1 MDREDPRERRS
12 PDEREAALMKA
23 LPALVSHVFATAP
36 GYRRRDP
43 SVVPEEV
50 TDRAALA
57 KLRLVRKSELAEI
70 QRADPPFGG
79 LSVIAAP
86 QAAKLFSSPGP
97 VFELEPRTLDPWR
110 ASRALRAAG
119 FRTGDVVHNSF
130 SYHLTPAG
138 SMVETA
144 AHALGCAVIPGGT
157 APTEAQAI
165 AAAQF
170 RATAYGGTPSFLKIL
185 LDRAAELTL
194 DLSALRRASVTAEA
208 LPAAL
213 RKGLAERGVAVLQWY
228 GTADA
233 GLIAYETPALEGL
246 ILDEDVILEIV
257 RPGTGD
263 PVPAGEVGEVVV
275 TVLSAD
281 HPLLRFATGD
291 LSALLR
297 GQSACGRTNVRIR
310 GWMGRADQSTKV
322 RGLFVHPS
330 HVAELVRRHPE
341 VKRARVI
348 VTRRDDVDEMVLR
361 AEVTPEE
368 RTGLREA
375 LARTVRELMQLRA
388 DVELVD
394 LRSLPNDGKVIDD
407 QRPVG

>member
-1 MDREDPRERRS
+1 MEREDPRERRS
-12 PDEREAALMKA
+12 PEEREAALMKA

-57 KLRLVRKSELAEI
+57 TLKLVRKSELPEI

-79 LSVIAAP
+79 LSAIAAP

-97 VFELEPRTLDPWR
+97 VFELEPRTVDPWR

-119 FRTGDVVHNSF
+119 FGAGDVVHNSF

-138 SMVETA
+138 SMIETA

-185 LDRAAELTL
+185 LDRAAELNL

-208 LPAAL
+208 LPSAL
-213 RKGLAERGVAVLQWY
+213 RKGLAERGVEALQWY

-233 GLIAYETPALEGL
+233 GLIAYETPVLEGL

-291 LSALLR
+291 LSALLP

-330 HVAELVRRHPE
+330 HLAELVRRHPE
-341 VKRARVI
+341 VRRARIV
-348 VTRRDDVDEMVLR
+348 VTRRDDLDEMMLR
-361 AEVTPEE
+361 AEVTPEA

-375 LARTVRELMQLRA
+375 LARTVRDLMQLRA

-394 LRSLPNDGKVIDD
+394 LQTLPNDGKVIDD

>member
-1 MDREDPRERRS
+1 
-12 PDEREAALMKA
+12 
-23 LPALVSHVFATAP
+23 
-36 GYRRRDP
+36 
-43 SVVPEEV
+43 
-50 TDRAALA
+50 
-57 KLRLVRKSELAEI
+57 
-70 QRADPPFGG
+70 
-79 LSVIAAP
+79 
-86 QAAKLFSSPGP
+86 
-97 VFELEPRTLDPWR
+97 
-110 ASRALRAAG
+110 
-119 FRTGDVVHNSF
+119 
-130 SYHLTPAG
+130 
-138 SMVETA
+138 
-144 AHALGCAVIPGGT
+144 
-157 APTEAQAI
+157 
-165 AAAQF
+165 
-170 RATAYGGTPSFLKIL
+170 
-185 LDRAAELTL
+185 
-194 DLSALRRASVTAEA
+194 
-208 LPAAL
+208 
-213 RKGLAERGVAVLQWY
+213 
-228 GTADA
+228 
-233 GLIAYETPALEGL
+233 
-246 ILDEDVILEIV
+246 
-257 RPGTGD
+257 
-263 PVPAGEVGEVVV
+263 VVV

>member
-1 MDREDPRERRS
+1 MEREDPRERRS
-12 PDEREAALMKA
+12 PEEREAALLKA

-57 KLRLVRKSELAEI
+57 KLKLLRKSELAEI

-79 LSVIAAP
+79 LSAIAAP

-97 VFELEPRTLDPWR
+97 VFELEPRTVDPWR

-119 FRTGDVVHNSF
+119 FRAGDVVHNSF

-138 SMVETA
+138 SMIETA

-170 RATAYGGTPSFLKIL
+170 RASAYGGTPSFLKIL
-185 LDRAAELTL
+185 LDRAAELNL
-194 DLSALRRASVTAEA
+194 DLSALTRASVTAEA

-246 ILDEDVILEIV
+246 VLDEDVLLEIV

-281 HPLLRFATGD
+281 HSLLRFATGD
-291 LSALLR
+291 LSALLP

-341 VKRARVI
+341 VRRARI
-348 VTRRDDVDEMVLR
+348 VVSRREDLDEMMLR

-375 LARTVRELMQLRA
+375 LARTVRDLMQLRA

-394 LRSLPNDGKVIDD
+394 LRSLPNDGKVIKD